1 MRIHAA
7 HSPIA
12 EDVMP
17 DVRGASKPAPQPLRV
32 VG

>member
-12 EDVMP
+12 EDVCRMY
-17 DVRGASKPAPQPLRV
+17 DGNKPASAPLRV

>member
-7 HSPIA
+7 HSPIIDEVCQMYEA
-12 EDVMP
+12 H
-17 DVRGASKPAPQPLRV
+17 KPAPKPLRA